1 MEINE
6 ILNGSVNALLV
17 VSRDDLILFAN
28 TYAKLQSKNEPEQK
42 ITNEVEQPIPQEEAV
57 KFLKKSRQT
66 LIEWRKKGFIK
77 AYRLGGR
84 IYYKKSELLSALEKL
99 SS

>member
-1 MEINE
+1 MEINK
-6 ILNGSVNALLV
+6 ILHDAGNTLLV

-28 TYAKLQSKNEPEQK
+28 TYAQLQSKSRPEPAIK
-42 ITNEVEQPIPQEEAV
+42 NEVEQPIPQEEAV

-66 LIEWRKKGFIK
+66 LSEWRKKGFIK

-84 IYYKKSELLSALEKL
+84 IYFKKSELLSALEKL

>member
-6 ILNGSVNALLV
+6 ILHGSKNTLLV
-17 VSRDDLILFAN
+17 VSRDDLIFFAD
-28 TYAKLQSKNEPEQK
+28 TYSRLQSKNQPIQK
-42 ITNEVEQPIPQEEAV
+42 PVNEVEQPIPQEEAV

-99 SS
+99 NS

>member
-1 MEINE
+1 MSINE
-6 ILNGSVNALLV
+6 ILHGSVNTLLV
-17 VSRDDLILFAN
+17 VSRDDLIVFAD
-28 TYAKLQSKNEPEQK
+28 TYSKLQRKNQPIQ
-42 ITNEVEQPIPQEEAV
+42 IPADEVEQPIPQEEAV

-66 LIEWRKKGFIK
+66 LSEWRKKGFIK